1 MYWVIT
7 IVLMFHGTE
16 VSMQREYQVKQF
28 QDDWACHEF
37 IHNNKML
44 LIEQHLTDYGDNL
57 KSFELFCES
66 RYGLE
71 V

>member
-16 VSMQREYQVKQF
+16 YNLEREYQLKTF
-28 QDDWACHEF
+28 HDDWSCHKF
-37 IHNNKML
+37 IHDNKML
-44 LIEQHLTDYGDNL
+44 LLEQHLTDYGERL
-57 KSFELFCES
+57 KSFELYCES
-66 RYGLE
+66 RYAQE